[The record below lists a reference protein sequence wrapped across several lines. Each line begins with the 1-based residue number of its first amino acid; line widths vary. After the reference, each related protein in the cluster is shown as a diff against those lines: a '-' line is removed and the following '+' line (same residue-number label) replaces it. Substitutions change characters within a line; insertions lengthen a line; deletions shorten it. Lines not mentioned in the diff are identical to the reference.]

1 MKKQPIR
8 KWIYPLALASLVMLS
23 ACGGGAQPASNS
35 DGSGGSAQTAGQT
48 QGESSGASGGGDNKE
63 PIRIGAIFSVTG
75 ANSPLGVPEKQSVEL
90 LVKEI
95 NAAGGV
101 NGRPIEVYIEDD
113 KSDNTEA
120 VKAIRKLVTQHNIV
134 AVLGSS
140 GSGPSLAMAEFAE
153 KEGLPM
159 ISMAAADQVTNP
171 VRPGIFKT
179 PHTDVHGT
187 KRIYKFLK
195 EKGIKKVA
203 ILNDSNP
210 YGSGW
215 TQQLKKYA
223 PEYGITIV
231 AEEKYGTKDPSM
243 SSQLTKIKGTDAEAL
258 IFAGTNPGPATIVKE
273 ARQLGLNIPLIS
285 SHGSANSK
293 FLELVGDAGEGVWM
307 VAGKLLVPDQV
318 KEDDPQYEVINKYV
332 ESYKAAYGTEPD
344 SFGGY
349 AYDGLNLLVD
359 ALKQTDGD
367 ASKLGEVLEK
377 VHYVGVTGEFKF
389 SPEDHN
395 GLTEDTMIMVE
406 VKNGKFQL
414 ME

>member
-1 MKKQPIR
+1 MKKQRIR
-8 KWIYPLALASLVMLS
+8 KWIYLLALASLVMLS
-23 ACGGGAQPASNS
+23 ACGGGAQPAANS
-35 DGSGGSAQTAGQT
+35 EGSTAAAGQS
-48 QGESSGASGGGDNKE
+48 QGEAASAGGDSKE
-63 PIRIGAIFSVTG
+63 PIRVGAIFSVTG

-90 LVKEI
+90 LVKEL
-95 NAAGGV
+95 NEAGGV
-101 NGRPIEVYIEDD
+101 DGRPIEVYIEDD

-187 KRIYKFLK
+187 KRIYKFLQ
-195 EKGIKKVA
+195 EKGIKKIA

-215 TQQLKKYA
+215 TQQLHKYA
-223 PEYGITIV
+223 PEYGTTIV

-293 FLELVGDAGEGVWM
+293 FLELVGEAGEGVWM
-307 VAGKLLVPDQV
+307 VAGKLLIPDQV
-318 KEDDPQYEVINKYV
+318 AEDDPQYAVIKKYV
-332 ESYKAAYGTEPD
+332 ESFKAAYGSEPD

-349 AYDGLNLLVD
+349 AYDGLNLLVEG
-359 ALKQTDGD
+359 LKQTGGD

-377 VHYVGVTGEFKF
+377 VNYVGVTGEFKF
-389 SPEDHN
+389 SAEDHN

-406 VKNGKFQL
+406 VKDGKFQVL
-414 ME
+414 K